1 LNHEGILESFSNMVR
16 VDFDLSDDDSDYD
29 LLEFL
34 AQNLIPDNIDT
45 ESDISDLSISDLFED
60 YLYHYN

>member
-1 LNHEGILESFSNMVR
+1 MVR